1 MTEQAQEVMVDEYA
15 RALRLPGLRQVF
27 RDRARQAVDQGQ
39 HPVAYLAGCLNQEIL
54 HRQESMLK
62 RRLQE
67 ARFPVIKTLDG
78 FDFAAMPSLPK
89 ERVLS
94 LAEGRFVRQKEN
106 VLLIGQSGTGK
117 SHLATGL
124 GMAVIQHG
132 YRVRFVTV
140 SVLIQELLAAQD
152 EHRLPRYLQSWRK
165 IDLVVLDELGYVGLG
180 PGSPLIFQFCAERYE
195 RGSMIITSN
204 LEFSRWTEVFGDP
217 TMTTALL
224 DRLTHHAQ
232 VLVFNGESY
241 RFRQSQTR
249 NSGRAQ

>member
-1 MTEQAQEVMVDEYA
+1 MTQHVQEVMVDEYA

-27 RDRARQAVDQGQ
+27 RDLARQAVDQGQ
-39 HPVAYLAGCLNQEIL
+39 HPVTYLAGCLNQEL
-54 HRQESMLK
+54 RQRQESMLK

-67 ARFPVIKTLDG
+67 ARFPVPKTLDG
-78 FDFAAMPSLPK
+78 FDFAAIPSIPK

-94 LAEGRFVRQKEN
+94 LAEGGFVRQKEN
-106 VLLIGQSGTGK
+106 VLLVGQSGTGK
-117 SHLATGL
+117 SHIAIGL
-124 GMAVIQHG
+124 GMAAIQNG
-132 YRVRFVTV
+132 YRVRFITV
-140 SVLIQELLAAQD
+140 STLIQELLAAQD
-152 EHRLPRYLQSWRK
+152 EHRLPRYLQAWRK

-180 PGSPLIFQFCAERYE
+180 SGSPLLFQFCADRYE
-195 RGSMIITSN
+195 RGSMVITSN

-241 RFRQSQTR
+241 RFRQSQSR
-249 NSGRAQ
+249 QANRSR